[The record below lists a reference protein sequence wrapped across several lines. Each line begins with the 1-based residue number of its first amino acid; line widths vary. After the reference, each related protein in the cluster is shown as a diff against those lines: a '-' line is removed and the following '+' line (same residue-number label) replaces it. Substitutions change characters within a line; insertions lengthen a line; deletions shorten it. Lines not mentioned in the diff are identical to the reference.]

1 MIQHPE
7 ATVAAILAAAAATQT
22 SAAAKSPRCRVAPV
36 TFHVLGGPPGAQLSE
51 DRPELSD
58 AVLVGVGSG
67 GPGFNTYRP
76 DELAFLIQLTR
87 DLKAR
92 KEPER
97 RHISKTTMHLS
108 LG

>member
-1 MIQHPE
+1 
-7 ATVAAILAAAAATQT
+7 
-22 SAAAKSPRCRVAPV
+22 
-36 TFHVLGGPPGAQLSE
+36 LSE

-76 DELAFLIQLTR
+76 GELAFLIQLTR

-97 RHISKTTMHLS
+97 RLSISVSMWDWRS
-108 LG
+108 SRNQRVAGRESRDIFGFNRD